1 MSSPDVL
8 IAAENLL
15 GECPLWHPEERALY
29 WVDVHGKL
37 LQRYDWDRGAVTQ
50 FELPEFLGSFAFCAD
65 QDNQVLL
72 ALEQGFMSFDLRQQQ
87 GEWLNRPNR
96 HQRHLRFNEGKCDP
110 RGRFWAGT
118 MADRQPREAEGKLYS
133 LSADGDVSVE
143 FSEIFCPNCLVW
155 SADGCSMFFADT
167 PRQQIL
173 RFPFDLD
180 SGTLG
185 EAALFVDTRGHPG
198 QPDGGAL
205 DADGCLWNAEWG
217 GGRLVRYTPSGKID
231 RVIALPTS
239 QTTSC
244 AFAGDDLDV
253 LVITTAK
260 RLLSEDALIK
270 QSGLAGSVFAVNV
283 GKKGLPEPH
292 FGSQLA

>member
-1 MSSPDVL
+1 MLMASPDVL
-8 IAAENLL
+8 ISAENLL

-29 WVDVHGKL
+29 WADVHGKL
-37 LQRYDWDRGAVTQ
+37 LQRYDWASGAITRYKM
-50 FELPEFLGSFAFCAD
+50 PEFLGSFAFCAGPA
-65 QDNQVLL
+65 QQLIL
-72 ALEQGFMSFDLRQQQ
+72 ALEQGLMRYDLPSQH
-87 GEWLNRPNR
+87 GEWLFRPHPNA
-96 HQRHLRFNEGKCDP
+96 RHLRFNEGKCDP

-118 MADRQPREAEGKLYS
+118 MADRHPRQAEGKLYS
-133 LSADGDVSVE
+133 LTADGVASVA
-143 FSEIFCPNCLVW
+143 FGEIYCPNCLVW
-155 SADGCSMFFADT
+155 SADGRSMFFADT

-180 SGTLG
+180 SGALG
-185 EAALFVDTRGHPG
+185 EAALFVDTHSHPG

-231 RVIALPTS
+231 RVVALPTS

-260 RLLSEDALIK
+260 RLLSEEALK
-270 QSGLAGSVFAVNV
+270 EQAGLAGNVFAVDV
-283 GKKGLPEPH
+283 GKTGFPEPQ
-292 FGSQLA
+292 FGS